1 MSYNL
6 CYLSVLAYCKED
18 SLEDWSCRDCAC
30 APMELEDVTVFKT
43 KLFNGM
49 GYMAFYS
56 SSPKMYFPIGLYF
69 KLISYLLC
77 FLCKK

>member
-18 SLEDWSCRDCAC
+18 SLADWSCRDCAC

-49 GYMAFYS
+49 GY
-56 SSPKMYFPIGLYF
+56 IGVT
-69 KLISYLLC
+69 KGDNKSIGKNSTI
-77 FLCKK
+77 